1 MQVGLGATLPDVE
14 QSRYFFVALVFQDI
28 EIEYDPVPIRKLPY
42 HLQQNRYGDIID
54 QRFFASVIFN
64 ILPVKQF
71 DGKKRMP
78 PVSPEEHQRFIDCQL
93 MAPGL

>member
-64 ILPVKQF
+64 ILPIKQF
-71 DGKKRMP
+71 DGKNECLRCLLRNISASLT
-78 PVSPEEHQRFIDCQL
+78 VS
-93 MAPGL
+93 